1 MGCSFVDAREIR
13 FTLRPVSCAG
23 HYCEPVAIRQVG
35 QLKAVNARC
44 SDALPRQRA
53 KEAGRK
59 KSAARELA
67 RAVQGSD
74 AMKRLFGA
82 IAAFSILLASGG
94 HSLAQGWPNRPIRM
108 VVPYTPGGYTDLMAR
123 LVGQKISEAL
133 GQPIV
138 FENKPGANAII
149 GTDVVAKAAPDGYT
163 FGTVIAAHAVN
174 ATLNPKL
181 PYDTLKDFSYVSLM
195 SVAPLIM
202 IAHPSLPANNVKELV
217 ALAKTKPGQLNFASS
232 GVGAAAHLTMEMF
245 KSRTGIEM
253 QHIPYKGTAGA
264 LQDTVGG
271 QINVMFDI
279 VGPLMPQVRS
289 GNAKAIVV
297 TAKERIPAAPD
308 VPTMAEQGVPDFI
321 SGTWAGIIAPAGT
334 PREIVDRVA
343 AEAKKALAD
352 PAMKAKLAEQG
363 IVAVGD
369 GPDEFRVFVTDE
381 ISRWSKVITDAGIK
395 ME

>member
-1 MGCSFVDAREIR
+1 
-13 FTLRPVSCAG
+13 
-23 HYCEPVAIRQVG
+23 
-35 QLKAVNARC
+35 
-44 SDALPRQRA
+44 
-53 KEAGRK
+53 
-59 KSAARELA
+59 
-67 RAVQGSD
+67 
-74 AMKRLFGA
+74 MKRLFGA
-82 IAAFSILLASGG
+82 VAAFSILLASTG

-181 PYDTLKDFSYVSLM
+181 PYDTLKDFTYVSLM

-245 KSRTGIEM
+245 KSRMGIEM

-308 VPTMAEQGVPDFI
+308 VPTMAEQGVPDFV

-334 PREIVDRVA
+334 PKEIVDRVA

-381 ISRWSKVITDAGIK
+381 IARWSKVITDAGIK

>member
-1 MGCSFVDAREIR
+1 
-13 FTLRPVSCAG
+13 
-23 HYCEPVAIRQVG
+23 
-35 QLKAVNARC
+35 
-44 SDALPRQRA
+44 
-53 KEAGRK
+53 
-59 KSAARELA
+59 
-67 RAVQGSD
+67 
-74 AMKRLFGA
+74 MKRLFGA
-82 IAAFSILLASGG
+82 VAAFSILLASAG

-181 PYDTLKDFSYVSLM
+181 PYDTLKDFTYVSLM

-217 ALAKTKPGQLNFASS
+217 ALAKSKPGQLNFASS

-308 VPTMAEQGVPDFI
+308 VPTMAEQGVPDFV
-321 SGTWAGIIAPAGT
+321 SGTWAGIIAPAGM
-334 PREIVDRVA
+334 PKEIVDRVA
-343 AEAKKALAD
+343 AEARKALAD

-381 ISRWSKVITDAGIK
+381 IARWSKVITDAGIK

>member
-1 MGCSFVDAREIR
+1 
-13 FTLRPVSCAG
+13 
-23 HYCEPVAIRQVG
+23 
-35 QLKAVNARC
+35 
-44 SDALPRQRA
+44 
-53 KEAGRK
+53 
-59 KSAARELA
+59 
-67 RAVQGSD
+67 
-74 AMKRLFGA
+74 MKRLFHA
-82 IAAFSILLASGG
+82 VAAFSILLASAGN
-94 HSLAQGWPNRPIRM
+94 SLAQGWPNRPIRM

-181 PYDTLKDFSYVSLM
+181 PYDTLKDFTYVSLM

-308 VPTMAEQGVPDFI
+308 VPTMEEQGVPNFV

-334 PREIVDRVA
+334 PKEIVDRVA

-369 GPDEFRVFVTDE
+369 GPDEFRVFVADE

>member
-1 MGCSFVDAREIR
+1 MNYLFR
-13 FTLRPVSCAG
+13 
-23 HYCEPVAIRQVG
+23 
-35 QLKAVNARC
+35 
-44 SDALPRQRA
+44 AL
-53 KEAGRK
+53 
-59 KSAARELA
+59 
-67 RAVQGSD
+67 
-74 AMKRLFGA
+74 
-82 IAAFSILLASGG
+82 AAFAVVLAGAEG
-94 HSLAQGWPNRPIRM
+94 ALAQTWPTRSIRM

-149 GTDVVAKAAPDGYT
+149 GTDVVAKSAPDGYT

-181 PYDTLKDFSYVSLM
+181 PYDTMKDFTYVSLM

-202 IAHPSLPANNVKELV
+202 IAHPSVPANNLKELI
-217 ALAKTKPGQLNFASS
+217 ALAKAKPGELNFASS
-232 GVGAAAHLTMEMF
+232 GIGAAAHLTMEMF
-245 KSRTGIEM
+245 KSRAGINM

-279 VGPLMPQVRS
+279 IGPLMPQVRS
-289 GNAKAIVV
+289 GNVKALVV
-297 TAKERIPAAPD
+297 TAKERVPAAAD
-308 VPTMAEQGVPDFI
+308 VPTMAEQGVPDFV

-334 PREIVDRVA
+334 PKEIVDRVA

-363 IVAVGD
+363 IVAMGST
-369 GPDEFRVFVTDE
+369 PEEFRSFVGEE
-381 ISRWSKVITDAGIK
+381 IASWKKVITDANIK

>member
-1 MGCSFVDAREIR
+1 
-13 FTLRPVSCAG
+13 
-23 HYCEPVAIRQVG
+23 
-35 QLKAVNARC
+35 
-44 SDALPRQRA
+44 
-53 KEAGRK
+53 
-59 KSAARELA
+59 
-67 RAVQGSD
+67 
-74 AMKRLFGA
+74 MKRLFGA
-82 IAAFSILLASGG
+82 VAALSILLASAG

-181 PYDTLKDFSYVSLM
+181 PYDTLKDFTYVSLM

-217 ALAKTKPGQLNFASS
+217 ALAKSKPGQLNFASS

-308 VPTMAEQGVPDFI
+308 VPTMAEQGVPDFV

-334 PREIVDRVA
+334 PKEIVDRVA

-381 ISRWSKVITDAGIK
+381 IARWSKVITDAGIK

>member
-1 MGCSFVDAREIR
+1 
-13 FTLRPVSCAG
+13 
-23 HYCEPVAIRQVG
+23 
-35 QLKAVNARC
+35 
-44 SDALPRQRA
+44 
-53 KEAGRK
+53 
-59 KSAARELA
+59 
-67 RAVQGSD
+67 
-74 AMKRLFGA
+74 MKRLFGA
-82 IAAFSILLASGG
+82 VAAFSILLASAG

-181 PYDTLKDFSYVSLM
+181 PYDTLKDFTYVSLM

-308 VPTMAEQGVPDFI
+308 VPTMAEQGVPDFV

-334 PREIVDRVA
+334 PKEIVDRVA
-343 AEAKKALAD
+343 AEARKALAD

-381 ISRWSKVITDAGIK
+381 IARWSKVITDAGIK